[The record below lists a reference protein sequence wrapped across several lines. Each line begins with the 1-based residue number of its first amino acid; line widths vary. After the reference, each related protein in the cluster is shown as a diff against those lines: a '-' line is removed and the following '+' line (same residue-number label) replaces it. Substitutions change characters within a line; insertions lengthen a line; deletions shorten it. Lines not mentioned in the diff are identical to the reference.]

1 MPLFTPPG
9 AVAGNSTVGGTLGV
23 TGVLTAS
30 AGVNSTG
37 DVTITSG
44 NAVVATAGKGVKVKE
59 GSNATMG
66 TLAVNGATPVVVSTT
81 AVTANSRIFLT
92 TNVAGG
98 TPAFCYVST
107 RTAGTSFTVQGVAS
121 DTSTVAWL
129 IVEPSP

>member
-1 MPLFTPPG
+1 M
-9 AVAGNSTVGGTLGV
+9 
-23 TGVLTAS
+23 
-30 AGVNSTG
+30 
-37 DVTITSG
+37 
-44 NAVVATAGKGVKVKE
+44 VATAGKGVKVKE